1 MEQIIRETI
10 LYAWG
15 HKLFNLLLLTIATDI
30 LLGTL
35 VAIKQ
40 KRLNSSASLNGII
53 SKTAIIIIA
62 TYFALAAK
70 TLEQE
75 AIAITGW
82 LILISTETLSIAELL
97 AILRIKHVDTI
108 LEKIA
113 KYSLDE
119 KRSKYGVKK
128 KPNREVIENDAE

>member
-15 HKLFNLLLLTIATDI
+15 HKLFNLLLLTIVTDI

>member
-128 KPNREVIENDAE
+128 KSNREVIENDAE